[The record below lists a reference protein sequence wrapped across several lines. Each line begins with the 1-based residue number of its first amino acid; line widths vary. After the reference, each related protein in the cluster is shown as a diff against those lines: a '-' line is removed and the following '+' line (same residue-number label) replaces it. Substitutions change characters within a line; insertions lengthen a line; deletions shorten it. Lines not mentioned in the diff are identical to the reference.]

1 MTKRDLIE
9 IIAQK
14 AGMRREEAEDFFY
27 MFFKCLIDSLKER
40 EKVKISGF
48 GSFYVKEIGGK
59 KGKKLKEE
67 IDIIFKPLGKF
78 KKL

>member
-9 IIAQK
+9 MIARK
-14 AGMRREEAEDFFY
+14 AGIRREEAEDLFY
-27 MFFKCLIDSLKER
+27 MFFKCLIDALKNR

-48 GSFYVKEIGGK
+48 GSFYIKETGGK
-59 KGKKLKEE
+59 KSKKLKEKIE
-67 IDIIFKPLGKF
+67 IIFKPLGKF